1 MKSEGIK
8 KSKLSMSFFVQSIV
22 KKSKDIEKEEV
33 EMIFSNMAGE
43 VLRVVVL
50 KSAFFTDVRAY
61 VAEKMGLTYCETRL
75 IVNEEEPDGLRQIYS
90 LLPSLETK
98 HIVVDLLVDKE
109 ETEFDC
115 PICHQ
120 RRDISQCREW
130 KQFPDFSCVPCHQGG
145 QHICC
150 WMNMEYDEEYDE
162 DNLPA
167 LVE

>member
-1 MKSEGIK
+1 VNCRSVVQA
-8 KSKLSMSFFVQSIV
+8 SMSFFVQSIV
-22 KKSKDIEKEEV
+22 KKSKDIEKEEA
-33 EMIFSNMAGE
+33 EMIFSNMTGE

-75 IVNEEEPDGLRQIYS
+75 IVNEEEPDGLRQIHS
-90 LLPSLETK
+90 LMPSFQK
-98 HIVVDLLVDKE
+98 HIMVDLLVDKE

-115 PICHQ
+115 PLCHQ

-130 KQFPDFSCVPCHQGG
+130 EQFPENRCVPCHQGG

-150 WMNMEYDEEYDE
+150 WLDMEDDE
-162 DNLPA
+162 DNLPV